1 MMARGGRRGGWKVED
16 TLKIPDRGGA
26 AGSAEQLL
34 LLSLP
39 PGSKVWGY
47 APAEGMGGGGTHRDG
62 THGAGVSRSPPP
74 LKLLSSTPKKRLT
87 PPPPP
92 PPKRLRL
99 PLRTRSAPAEGGRYP
114 GGPPLG
120 PNGDVLPGISVCPPV
135 PPPRPR
141 PRLPAPPFSNT
152 DSPSEPGEICQ
163 QFSTALVMTFLES
176 ASDGCKDRKAPRL
189 SAWNNRSSV
198 QSPIPLF
205 SSFLPICPPPP
216 PRPVTPPTL
225 FPAPETRATSCRA
238 SLLSEEAR
246 APFSPL
252 CAHLSNPTF
261 LSKTRKIC
269 KACTAAEKQDK
280 V

>member
-1 MMARGGRRGGWKVED
+1 MGLRSRGGN
-16 TLKIPDRGGA
+16 
-26 AGSAEQLL
+26 
-34 LLSLP
+34 
-39 PGSKVWGY
+39 
-47 APAEGMGGGGTHRDG
+47 GGGGTHRDG

-92 PPKRLRL
+92 PPAQTPAAAAPH
-99 PLRTRSAPAEGGRYP
+99 PLRTRGRRP
-114 GGPPLG
+114 LPRRTPPRPQRG
-120 PNGDVLPGISVCPPV
+120 CPTRDKCVPPS

-216 PRPVTPPTL
+216 PPPRDASHAFPRSRNTGDELPCLAPV
-225 FPAPETRATSCRA
+225 RGGKS
-238 SLLSEEAR
+238 SLLAFVRPSIQPNLPVKDPKNMQGLHCR
-246 APFSPL
+246 
-252 CAHLSNPTF
+252 
-261 LSKTRKIC
+261 
-269 KACTAAEKQDK
+269 
-280 V
+280 